1 MPEVALR
8 LHTREQITLKVQ
20 LREERGKG
28 PVGQLRR
35 LQAQLPGVLYGH
47 KQEPYPFKTEAREL
61 ERIFKRAGRS
71 ILLNIEFEEEDRAPE
86 QAIVREV
93 QYHKVEGNVM
103 HLDLLRIDP
112 TETRTVSVPL
122 QTKGVPEGVST
133 GGGALQQT
141 LTHLDMDCVISD
153 MPSSVEIDITE
164 LVIGDSIHVSD
175 LLEQESRIVTDPEI
189 SIINVLAPR
198 LTIDDELELEAAAAA
213 EAAEGEEGEE
223 GEEIEGEEGEGAE
236 GEEGEGAE
244 GEEGGETKE

>member
-1 MPEVALR
+1 
-8 LHTREQITLKVQ
+8 
-20 LREERGKG
+20 
-28 PVGQLRR
+28 
-35 LQAQLPGVLYGH
+35 
-47 KQEPYPFKTEAREL
+47 
-61 ERIFKRAGRS
+61 
-71 ILLNIEFEEEDRAPE
+71 
-86 QAIVREV
+86 
-93 QYHKVEGNVM
+93 
-103 HLDLLRIDP
+103 
-112 TETRTVSVPL
+112 
-122 QTKGVPEGVST
+122 
-133 GGGALQQT
+133 
-141 LTHLDMDCVISD
+141 MDCVISD

>member
-20 LREERGKG
+20 PREERGKG

-35 LQAQLPGVLYGH
+35 LQGKLPGVLYGH
-47 KQEPYPFKTEAREL
+47 KREPYPFKTEAREL

-71 ILLNIEFEEEDRAPE
+71 ILLTIEFDGEDRVAE

-93 QYHKVEGNVM
+93 QYHKVEGNVT

-122 QTKGVPEGVST
+122 QTMGVPEGVRT

-141 LTHLDMDCVISD
+141 LTHLDMDCVISE
-153 MPSSVEIDITE
+153 MPASVEIDITE

-175 LLEQESRIVTDPEI
+175 LLGQESRIVNDPEI
-189 SIINVLAPR
+189 SIVNVLAPR
-198 LTIDDELELEAAAAA
+198 LTIDEELELEAAEAA
-213 EAAEGEEGEE
+213 EAADGEEGEELEGEEGE
-223 GEEIEGEEGEGAE
+223 GVEGEEGEGAE
-236 GEEGEGAE
+236 GEEGE
-244 GEEGGETKE
+244 ETQE